1 MITFLLILG
10 GGVLGYFLPQWL
22 YNLNWNDLITL
33 LQNNNDSAIK
43 DIANAL
49 GQSYETIAEGAM
61 NKLLVI
67 IGILIAYLVFVCVI
81 SAIIKKFKK

>member
-1 MITFLLILG
+1 MITFLFILG
-10 GGVLGYFLPQWL
+10 GGVIGYFLPQWL

-49 GQSYETIAEGAM
+49 GQNYETIAEAAQT
-61 NKLLVI
+61 KLFTI
-67 IGILIAYLVFVCVI
+67 IGILIAYLIFVCII
-81 SAIIKKFKK
+81 SAIINKAKK